1 MRNDC
6 LYYAAAAALTVG
18 ALTVALLAPAQTHA
32 ARGRNFNININ
43 GGDAETCAALKVS
56 ANGGGQL
63 AQVNESFTLRRSEAS
78 LLELNAADHGHIS
91 VRGWDRGEYSVETCK
106 IAVAETDATAGQT
119 VRGITVSHSAGR
131 LSFNGPTTDNADWLV
146 YFIVHA
152 PKDAALDLEAR
163 NGPIAVRDMN
173 STMKLRATNGPIA
186 IRNCTGN
193 IEAHT
198 TNGPIAF
205 SGTGGDVHLTAQNGP
220 IALDLANDT
229 WNGNQLE
236 ARTINGPLA
245 LSVPDTFLSGLRV
258 ETSGHSPMSC
268 SAAPCRN
275 AWTDASG
282 NGRVL
287 QMNGSSGTVR
297 VSTENGPVS
306 IHSSKKAKGTII

>member
-1 MRNDC
+1 MRHDY
-6 LYYAAAAALTVG
+6 LYCAAAAAL
-18 ALTVALLAPAQTHA
+18 AAAWLLTPAQTHA
-32 ARGRNFNININ
+32 ARGRNFNINIS
-43 GGDAETCAALKVS
+43 GGDAESCAALKVS
-56 ANGGGQL
+56 TNGGGQL

-78 LLELNAADHGHIS
+78 LLELNASERGHIT

-106 IAVAETDATAGQT
+106 IAVADTNINADQI
-119 VRGITVSHSAGR
+119 VRGISVSHSAGR

-152 PKDAALDLEAR
+152 PKDAGLDLETR

-173 STMKLRATNGPIA
+173 STIKLRATNGPIA
-186 IRNCTGN
+186 IRDCTGN

-198 TNGPIAF
+198 ANGPIAF
-205 SGTGGDVHLTAQNGP
+205 TGSGGDVHLIAQNGP
-220 IALDLANDT
+220 IALTLENDT

-245 LSVPDTFLSGLRV
+245 LAVPDTFLSGLRV
-258 ETSGHSPMSC
+258 ETSGHTPMSC

-275 AWTDASG
+275 AFTDASR
-282 NGRVL
+282 NSRVL

-306 IHSSKKAKGTII
+306 IHSSKKTKGTII